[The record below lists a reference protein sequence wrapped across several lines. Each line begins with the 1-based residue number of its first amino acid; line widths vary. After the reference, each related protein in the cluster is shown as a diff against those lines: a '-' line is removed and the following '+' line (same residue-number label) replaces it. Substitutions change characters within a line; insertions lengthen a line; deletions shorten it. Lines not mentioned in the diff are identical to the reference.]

1 MIKKI
6 NRLAHPGF
14 LVSLLILLLNDFILK
29 TVFHNYLTGK
39 LSDFAGL
46 LAFPFFWSVLFP
58 KRTKEIHIA
67 VALFFIFWKSPFSE
81 DFVDFFGFYRVV
93 DFSDFIALV
102 SVFVS
107 FQLLKKEQYQF
118 PRLFSKKRPSKKTEK
133 QGALQNQITFR

>member
-1 MIKKI
+1 MIKKL
-6 NRLAHPGF
+6 NRLAHPVF
-14 LVSLLILLLNDFILK
+14 LVSLFILFFNDLILK
-29 TVFHNYLTGK
+29 TVFNNYLTGK

-93 DFSDFIALV
+93 DFSDFIAFIFKIQMNKIIFKSIRARFLR
-102 SVFVS
+102 SS
-107 FQLLKKEQYQF
+107 N
-118 PRLFSKKRPSKKTEK
+118 KRETRK
-133 QGALQNQITFR
+133 